1 MSSPYFYLLLISCFF
16 MLTQAMQR
24 NKETKHFLFAIFC
37 ASMAMMSLQN
47 ISASVIGP
55 YQYLIGLGACATCNM
70 VWLISRA
77 LFRGKNAIKA
87 EHIVLAASIGIL
99 VMLNKT
105 NALLNGLS
113 VNTLMLGQMQGAVSE
128 ILNLLSSSVLV
139 LSIWEAFRGFSE
151 KNRSEQLQRI
161 IFASAFLF
169 GLFANMVLPSMLSSA
184 VVPSD
189 LTAYLVCIS
198 ATGIIGSIQLVLIL
212 QKTAFEIKVEMIA
225 AENDSTVNDQSA
237 KLQKSPK
244 LANSN
249 SEHKIDD
256 SELAKPLRALM
267 QKEQIYLKADIK
279 LVDIAQRLQV
289 PEYKVSRTIRHCF
302 KATNFN
308 SFINQYRVEHAI
320 TLMQDASSQNWS
332 LLVISL
338 ESGFSSLATF
348 NRVFKATVGEQPST
362 YKKRFDN
369 PTHPLIPSL

>member
-77 LFRGKNAIKA
+77 LFRGKNAIKT
-87 EHIVLAASIGIL
+87 EHIALAASIGVL

-113 VNTLMLGQMQGAVSE
+113 VDTLVLGQMQGAVGE

-139 LSIWEAFRGFSE
+139 LSIWEALREFSE
-151 KNRSEQLQRI
+151 KSKSEQLQRI

-169 GLFANMVLPSMLSSA
+169 GLFANMVFPSMLSST
-184 VVPSD
+184 SLLSE

-198 ATGIIGSIQLVLIL
+198 ATGIIVAIQVVL
-212 QKTAFEIKVEMIA
+212 M
-225 AENDSTVNDQSA
+225 
-237 KLQKSPK
+237 LQKSASKIEVKVKEATNDSADNKQSVVLQTSTK
-244 LANSN
+244 LANS
-249 SEHKIDD
+249 D
-256 SELAKPLRALM
+256 SELKNTDPELVKSIRILM
-267 QKEQIYLKADIK
+267 QKEKIYLRADIK
-279 LVDIAQRLQV
+279 LIDIAQSLKV
-289 PEYKVSRTIRHCF
+289 PEYKVSRTIRYYF

-308 SFINQYRVEHAI
+308 SFINQYRIEHAI

-348 NRVFKATVGEQPST
+348 NRVFKATVGEQPSE
-362 YKKRFDN
+362 YKRRLLEADR
-369 PTHPLIPSL
+369 TLVVSL

>member
-1 MSSPYFYLLLISCFF
+1 

-37 ASMAMMSLQN
+37 TSIAMMSLQN

-77 LFRGKNAIKA
+77 LFRDKNAIKA
-87 EHIVLAASIGIL
+87 EHIALAVSIGVL

-105 NALLNGLS
+105 SALLSGLS
-113 VNTLMLGQMQGAVSE
+113 VDTLLLGQVQGAVGE

-139 LSIWEAFRGFSE
+139 LSIWEALRQFSE
-151 KNRSEQLQRI
+151 KNKSEKIQRI

-169 GLFANMVLPSMLSSA
+169 GLFTNMVLPSTLSSA
-184 VVPSD
+184 VMQSE

-198 ATGIIGSIQLVLIL
+198 ATGIIVAIQLVLMM
-212 QKTAFEIKVEMIA
+212 QKATTQVEMKVAI
-225 AENDSTVNDQSA
+225 NDSVDNKQSTELKTSA
-237 KLQKSPK
+237 T
-244 LANSN
+244 LANSD
-249 SEHKIDD
+249 SGHKNTDP
-256 SELAKPLRALM
+256 ELAKSIRALM
-267 QKEQIYLKADIK
+267 QKEHFYLRADIK
-279 LVDIAQRLQV
+279 LIDIAQHLQV

-308 SFINQYRVEHAI
+308 SFINQYRIEHAI
-320 TLMQDASSQNWS
+320 KLMRDASSQNWS

-348 NRVFKATVGEQPST
+348 NRVFKSTVGEQPSE
-362 YKKRFDN
+362 YKRRLLETDR
-369 PTHPLIPSL
+369 TLVASL

>member
-1 MSSPYFYLLLISCFF
+1 

-77 LFRGKNAIKA
+77 LFRGKNAIKT
-87 EHIVLAASIGIL
+87 EHIALAASIGVL

-113 VNTLMLGQMQGAVSE
+113 VDTLVLGQMQGAVGE

-139 LSIWEAFRGFSE
+139 LSIWEALREFSE
-151 KNRSEQLQRI
+151 KSKSEQLQRI

-169 GLFANMVLPSMLSSA
+169 GLFANMVFPSMLSST
-184 VVPSD
+184 SLLSE

-198 ATGIIGSIQLVLIL
+198 ATGIIVAIQVVL
-212 QKTAFEIKVEMIA
+212 M
-225 AENDSTVNDQSA
+225 
-237 KLQKSPK
+237 LQKSASKIEVKVKEATNDSADNKQSVVLQTSTK
-244 LANSN
+244 LANS
-249 SEHKIDD
+249 D
-256 SELAKPLRALM
+256 SELKNTDPELVKSIRILM
-267 QKEQIYLKADIK
+267 QKEKIYLRADIK
-279 LVDIAQRLQV
+279 LIDIAQSLKV
-289 PEYKVSRTIRHCF
+289 PEYKVSRTIRYYF

-308 SFINQYRVEHAI
+308 SFINQYRIEHAI

-348 NRVFKATVGEQPST
+348 NRVFKATVGEQPSE
-362 YKKRFDN
+362 YKRRLLEADR
-369 PTHPLIPSL
+369 TLVVSL

>member
-1 MSSPYFYLLLISCFF
+1 
-16 MLTQAMQR
+16 
-24 NKETKHFLFAIFC
+24 
-37 ASMAMMSLQN
+37 MAMMSLQN

-87 EHIVLAASIGIL
+87 EHIVLAASIGVL

-113 VNTLMLGQMQGAVSE
+113 MDTFILGRMQGAVGE

-151 KNRSEQLQRI
+151 KNKSEQLQRI
-161 IFASAFLF
+161 IFASAFLS
-169 GLFANMVLPSMLSSA
+169 GLFANMVLPSMLNSTSLL
-184 VVPSD
+184 SE

-198 ATGIIGSIQLVLIL
+198 ATGIIVAIQVVLML
-212 QKTAFEIKVEMIA
+212 QKNASKIEVKEAI
-225 AENDSTVNDQSA
+225 NDSADNKQSVV
-237 KLQKSPK
+237 LQTSTK
-244 LANSN
+244 LANS
-249 SEHKIDD
+249 D
-256 SELAKPLRALM
+256 SELKNTDPELAKSIRILM
-267 QKEQIYLKADIK
+267 QKEKIYLRADIK
-279 LVDIAQRLQV
+279 LIDIAQSLKV
-289 PEYKVSRTIRHCF
+289 PEYKVSRTIRYCF

-308 SFINQYRVEHAI
+308 SFINQYRIEHAI

-348 NRVFKATVGEQPST
+348 NRVFKATVGEQPSE
-362 YKKRFDN
+362 YKRRLLEADR
-369 PTHPLIPSL
+369 TLLVSL